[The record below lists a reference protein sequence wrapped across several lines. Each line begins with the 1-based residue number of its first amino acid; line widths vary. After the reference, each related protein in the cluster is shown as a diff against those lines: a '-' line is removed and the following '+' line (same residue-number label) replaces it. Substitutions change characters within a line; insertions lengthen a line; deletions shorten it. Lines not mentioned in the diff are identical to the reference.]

1 MRISLKNLPSPG
13 LIFAALVAPL
23 VLAACVPAQNGGKPR
38 ACTQD
43 CRIDIKL
50 PAEPGRPPEVEPAS
64 VRFHVRAGSDVNF
77 EVDSP
82 GEAAR
87 TVLVFAERAFAD
99 SRGNEVYVL
108 DLRPG
113 QGNRYKAL
121 PGVCPA
127 PNGCKYTIVNYG
139 RPEREPLDPWII
151 IE

>member
-1 MRISLKNLPSPG
+1 MRISVNNHPSHG
-13 LIFAALVAPL
+13 RIFAALVTPL
-23 VLAACVPAQNGGKPR
+23 LLAACVPVQNGGMPR

-50 PAEPGRPPEVEPAS
+50 PAEPGRPPEVEPAK

-87 TVLVFAERAFAD
+87 TLLVFTERAFAD
-99 SRGNEVYVL
+99 SQGNEVYVVNV
-108 DLRPG
+108 RPG

-121 PGVCPA
+121 ADACP
-127 PNGCKYTIVNYG
+127 PPDGCKYMIVNYG